1 MADIADNA
9 ENGDADG
16 RSEGVLNLSREAHYR
31 EHDALNAASCFPFD
45 VVDRLGLHLFLHE
58 VLELK
63 RDGGKTGEENN
74 KNSREYRSGLTC
86 GLVDETAVGGQ
97 REEQVEHY
105 CTDAADLEESARV
118 RALAELFDYLGYENT
133 REQEAREFDNVDKYI
148 VFSVEKKVGDKVERN
163 LLGYLADKEEDICKE
178 EHEQRTVLEQ
188 EREALLDARRVGLV
202 LGALACVV
210 ICKAREHDY
219 AHGGDYRGGQI
230 CLRGVILEIGEQS
243 SARDENLR
251 QSADD
256 GAGY

>member
-45 VVDRLGLHLFLHE
+45 IVDRLSFHLFLHE

-63 RDGGKTGEENN
+63 RNGGKTGEENN

-86 GLVDETAVGGQ
+86 GLVDKTAVSSQ

-118 RALAELFDYLGYENT
+118 CTLAELFDYLGHEYT
-133 REQEAREFDNVDKYI
+133 REQEAREFDNVDKDI

-163 LLGYLADKEEDICKE
+163 LLGYLADKEEDIRKE
-178 EHEQRTVLEQ
+178 EHEQGTVLEQ

-202 LGALACVV
+202 LSALACVV

-219 AHGGDYRGGQI
+219 EYSGDYRGGQI

>member
-1 MADIADNA
+1 M
-9 ENGDADG
+9 
-16 RSEGVLNLSREAHYR
+16 
-31 EHDALNAASCFPFD
+31 
-45 VVDRLGLHLFLHE
+45 
-58 VLELK
+58 
-63 RDGGKTGEENN
+63 
-74 KNSREYRSGLTC
+74 
-86 GLVDETAVGGQ
+86 
-97 REEQVEHY
+97 EHY

-118 RALAELFDYLGYENT
+118 RALAELFDYLGHENT
-133 REQEAREFDNVDKYI
+133 REQEAREFDNIYKDV

-163 LLGYLADKEEDICKE
+163 LLGYLADEEEDICKE